1 MEQTQQNPTPSAQEP
16 AATAEELAPIVCG
29 FNSNMF
35 AVSMSRAQDIATAWE
50 KIATICKEYREIPPT
65 PEELATPDYIKT
77 LPSRI
82 AAAQVKVYAKG
93 NPYAAQD
100 ITERV
105 TAKVKEQTKD
115 LSDLSFSQ
123 TDAKYVKIDDSG
135 TASIDEELCMDDCKI
150 RLQGEPAARYR
161 QIQKACAMINE
172 ALEQIAPI
180 GNYLESIDKDG
191 HYQVRPSTAIY
202 WPYVLK

>member
-1 MEQTQQNPTPSAQEP
+1 MEQTQQNQTPSAHEP

-35 AVSMSRAQDIATAWE
+35 TVSMSRAQDIATAWE
-50 KIATICKEYREIPPT
+50 KISAICKEYREIPPT
-65 PEELATPDYIKT
+65 PEELAAPDYIKT

-93 NPYAAQD
+93 NPYTAQD

-105 TAKVKEQTKD
+105 MAKVKERTKD
-115 LSDLSFSQ
+115 LPALSQ

-135 TASIDEELCMDDCKI
+135 TASIDEDLCMEDCKI
-150 RLQGEPAARYR
+150 RLQGEPAARFR
-161 QIQKACAMINE
+161 QIQKACDMINE
-172 ALEQIAPI
+172 ALEPIAPI

-191 HYQVRPSTAIY
+191 RYQVRPSTAIY